1 VPRVTRAIIDRP
13 KSVGSVPLR
22 MLAGAQQEGI
32 QMRSL
37 TASVCALAAAPPVA
51 EAQNYRPWCAPNQF
65 GGVMCSVD
73 TKEQCMAALSGG
85 GGGVCRENP
94 APRPPDPPAAAAA
107 EAPGAAPEHPDDG
120 YRAWC
125 APDQNGALTSSF
137 DSQDQCLRSV
147 RGTGAG
153 GCRPNPAPRPT
164 AGQPRSTAQ
173 AGAGTPVRG
182 SSDRVIGV
190 DPDSRIR
197 TYMQRDGVGAEGVSG
212 VSGGGT

>member
-1 VPRVTRAIIDRP
+1 
-13 KSVGSVPLR
+13 

-32 QMRSL
+32 QMRN
-37 TASVCALAAAPPVA
+37 LAAAACALVGAFAVSPLIA

-65 GGVMCSVD
+65 GGVVCSFD

-94 APRPPDPPAAAAA
+94 APRPHDPPATAAA
-107 EAPGAAPEHPDDG
+107 EPPGATERADDG

-125 APDQNGALTSSF
+125 APDQNGALTCSF
-137 DSQDQCLRSV
+137 ESQDQCLRSV

-173 AGAGTPVRG
+173 AGAGAPVKG
-182 SSDRVIGV
+182 SSGRVIGV

-197 TYMQRDGVGAEGVSG
+197 TYMQRDGVGADGVSG

>member
-1 VPRVTRAIIDRP
+1 
-13 KSVGSVPLR
+13 

-32 QMRSL
+32 QMRNL
-37 TASVCALAAAPPVA
+37 TAAACALVGAFAVAPQVA

-65 GGVMCSVD
+65 GGVMCSFD

-94 APRPPDPPAAAAA
+94 APRPPDPPATAAA
-107 EAPGAAPEHPDDG
+107 EPPAATERPDDG

-125 APDQNGALTSSF
+125 APDQYGALTCSF
-137 DSQDQCLRSV
+137 DSQAQCLRSLS
-147 RGTGAG
+147 GAGGG

-173 AGAGTPVRG
+173 AGGGTPVKG
-182 SSDRVIGV
+182 SSGHVIGV
-190 DPDSRIR
+190 DPDARIR
-197 TYMQRDGVGAEGVSG
+197 TYMQRDGVGADGVSG